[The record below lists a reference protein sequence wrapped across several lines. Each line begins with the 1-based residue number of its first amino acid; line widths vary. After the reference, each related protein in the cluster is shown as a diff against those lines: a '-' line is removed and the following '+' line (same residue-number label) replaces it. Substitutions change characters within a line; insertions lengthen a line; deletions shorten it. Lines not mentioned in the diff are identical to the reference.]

1 MNIRPIGERILIKSI
16 KIEKKSASGI
26 ILSSKEDSE
35 QNIGEVIALGEG
47 EKLTKSSIK
56 IGDKVICDKYAGNVV
71 RDGKE
76 KLLIINAEDVLGII
90 E

>member
-1 MNIRPIGERILIKSI
+1 MNIRPIGERILIKTI

-26 ILSSKEDSE
+26 ILSSKTEEAE

-47 EKLTKSSIK
+47 EKLAKIS
-56 IGDKVICDKYAGNVV
+56 IGDKIIYDKYAGNMV
-71 RDGKE
+71 RDGEE